1 MSSLTF
7 PIKPTSFPNWERPTI
22 EFATEPP
29 ETVCSIFNDEI
40 TSKMFNIAYNE
51 LIKNGVD
58 EKKIKKV
65 NVPGAFELPI
75 MCKKMAETK
84 KFDSIIALGVVIKG
98 ETDHYDFVA
107 TNATTGISNTSLIT
121 GIPIIFGILTTDNYD
136 QASDRIIDSEYYAK
150 TSIIVPNTIKYL

>member
-1 MSSLTF
+1 MAEKINLDKFFEKKYLDGSSLR
-7 PIKPTSFPNWERPTI
+7 IGI
-22 EFATEPP
+22 
-29 ETVCSIFNDEI
+29 VVSIFNDEI

-150 TSIIVPNTIKYL
+150 SSIIVPNTIKYL

>member
-1 MSSLTF
+1 MAEKINIDNFFEKKILDGSSLR
-7 PIKPTSFPNWERPTI
+7 IGI
-22 EFATEPP
+22 A
-29 ETVCSIFNDEI
+29 VSIFNHEI
-40 TSKMFNIAYNE
+40 TSKMFNIANKE

-75 MCKKMAETK
+75 ICKKMAETK

-98 ETDHYDFVA
+98 ETDHYNFVA
-107 TNATTGISNTSLIT
+107 TNATSGISNTSLIT

-136 QASDRIIDSEYYAK
+136 QANDRIIDSVYYAK
-150 TSIIVPNTIKYL
+150 TSIIISNTIKYL

>member
-1 MSSLTF
+1 MAEKINLDKFFEKKFLDGSTLR
-7 PIKPTSFPNWERPTI
+7 IGI
-22 EFATEPP
+22 
-29 ETVCSIFNDEI
+29 VVSIFNHEI
-40 TSKMFNIAYNE
+40 TSQMYNVAYNE

-84 KFDSIIALGVVIKG
+84 KFDSIIAIGVVIKG
-98 ETDHYDFVA
+98 ETDHYEFVA
-107 TNATTGISNTSLIT
+107 TNATKGISNTSLIT

>member
-1 MSSLTF
+1 MAEKINLDKFFEKKYLDGSSLR
-7 PIKPTSFPNWERPTI
+7 IGI
-22 EFATEPP
+22 
-29 ETVCSIFNDEI
+29 VVSIFNDEI